1 MTSEQIRAARGLL
14 RWSAKELGR
23 RAGVHISTIQR
34 LERNRTNGHFLTIR
48 NIQQAFED
56 AGIIFLEDEDGL
68 EVRMRKSVAPEA
80 KVNKSVPWKITT

>member
-34 LERNRTNGHFLTIR
+34 LERRSGPVHGTVLTVR
-48 NIQQAFED
+48 KIQHAFED
-56 AGIIFLEDEDGL
+56 SGVAFLEDDHGL
-68 EVRMRKSVAPEA
+68 GVRMRKPVAHQA
-80 KVNKSVPWKITT
+80 